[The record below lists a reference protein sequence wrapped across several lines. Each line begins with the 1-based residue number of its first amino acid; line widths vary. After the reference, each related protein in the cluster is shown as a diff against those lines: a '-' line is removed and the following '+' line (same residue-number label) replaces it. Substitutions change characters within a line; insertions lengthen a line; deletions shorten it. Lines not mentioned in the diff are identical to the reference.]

1 MKNEKIAALL
11 ILFFIFAYSVSSLK
25 TFEINETEKISLAPK
40 VEDPDADML
49 IYIFTEPLDE
59 NGEWQTTYGDSGE
72 YNAVITVS
80 DGVNEVSEEVL
91 IIVNRNEAA
100 PNIDDF
106 EPEEELVIIDEG
118 NSIKFTLEA
127 SDLNNDELKYEWSIN
142 NDFVSDNN
150 EFLFDTGYEDAGVY
164 VIDVV
169 IRDGIFNISKKWNI
183 KVNDVE
189 LDSLLEQI
197 KDVAV
202 IETETAS
209 LDLPDFEQYGLS
221 YSISEPIGNDNE
233 WETGYDDAGEYEV
246 IISVEGKDFEEE
258 EEIKVIVDNKDRPPK
273 FVGLRDT
280 FVKENE
286 VLNINLE
293 AIDPDNDEVFF
304 SVENIP
310 KGANLDE
317 NVFTWTPG
325 YDFVQK
331 EEAFDY
337 VLDKFRVF
345 SKSINVKFI
354 AQSNKLIDEKNI
366 RVRVKDANRPFV
378 LEDIDDIEV
387 NEGEEIIID
396 PKYNDPDN
404 DKVSFSYSGFMGKN
418 KKQTGFDDSGAYI
431 VKVVANDGVFTE
443 TIFVNIVVND
453 VNRKPVFDTIRDYE
467 VIEGNGVRIEL
478 SADDPD
484 NDELSYSVVSLPE
497 NAKLRDNVFTWKP
510 DYDFVLNGTQKDL
523 WIEFIVNDGAEES
536 RQTAIIKVFNKNRA
550 PEIADFSD
558 NLVVFK
564 DEPTLFEVNAVD
576 EDGNEL
582 KYEWD
587 FGFLEKFENDENK
600 HQRTFTTTGSKEV
613 TVTVSDGKESVS
625 KVWNVEVV

>member
-1 MKNEKIAALL
+1 MT
-11 ILFFIFAYSVSSLK
+11 LF
-25 TFEINETEKISLAPK
+25 
-40 VEDPDADML
+40 
-49 IYIFTEPLDE
+49 
-59 NGEWQTTYGDSGE
+59 
-72 YNAVITVS
+72 
-80 DGVNEVSEEVL
+80 L
-91 IIVNRNEAA
+91 IIMS
-100 PNIDDF
+100 F
-106 EPEEELVIIDEG
+106 YL
-118 NSIKFTLEA
+118 
-127 SDLNNDELKYEWSIN
+127 Y
-142 NDFVSDNN
+142 
-150 EFLFDTGYEDAGVY
+150 TGYEDAGVY

-331 EEAFDY
+331 NGVFDY
-337 VLDKFRVF
+337 VLDKFRLLGRN
-345 SKSINVKFI
+345 INVIFI
-354 AQSNKLIDEKNI
+354 ARSGGLSDKKTVKI
-366 RVRVKDANRPFV
+366 VVKDVNQPFV
-378 LEDIDDIEV
+378 LEGLEDIEV
-387 NEGEEIIID
+387 DEGEEIVIE

-404 DKVSFSYSGFMGKN
+404 DLVSFSYSGFMDRN
-418 KKQTGFDDSGAYI
+418 KKKQ
-431 VKVVANDGVFTE
+431 VMMM
-443 TIFVNIVVND
+443 
-453 VNRKPVFDTIRDYE
+453 
-467 VIEGNGVRIEL
+467 L
-478 SADDPD
+478 
-484 NDELSYSVVSLPE
+484 E
-497 NAKLRDNVFTWKP
+497 NT
-510 DYDFVLNGTQKDL
+510 
-523 WIEFIVNDGAEES
+523 
-536 RQTAIIKVFNKNRA
+536 
-550 PEIADFSD
+550 
-558 NLVVFK
+558 
-564 DEPTLFEVNAVD
+564 
-576 EDGNEL
+576 
-582 KYEWD
+582 
-587 FGFLEKFENDENK
+587 
-600 HQRTFTTTGSKEV
+600 
-613 TVTVSDGKESVS
+613 
-625 KVWNVEVV
+625 